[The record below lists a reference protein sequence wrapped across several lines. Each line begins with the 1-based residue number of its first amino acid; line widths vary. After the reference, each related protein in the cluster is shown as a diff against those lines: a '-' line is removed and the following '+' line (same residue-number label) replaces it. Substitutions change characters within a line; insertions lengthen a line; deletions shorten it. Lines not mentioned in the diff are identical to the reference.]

1 MPAESPARIKRL
13 TPNATKTNTV
23 NTIPVCP
30 SKIKNETTVSVSA
43 RAKFEY
49 AIARCLETRSNMVPT
64 NGPIIEY
71 GSSTTANARA
81 ALKALAWRSG
91 EKITKDAK
99 AL

>member
-1 MPAESPARIKRL
+1 
-13 TPNATKTNTV
+13 
-23 NTIPVCP
+23 
-30 SKIKNETTVSVSA
+30 
-43 RAKFEY
+43 
-49 AIARCLETRSNMVPT
+49 MVPT

-91 EKITKDAK
+91 EKITKDAR